1 MMSRE
6 KAELIKGA
14 RMSQMDAILHL
25 TTFLW
30 TFLEKAK
37 VTTVLNSQILPYL
50 FFFNSSLKI
59 YCQNAIFSRS
69 FESGG
74 GSGIDESGDGTGLT
88 EKQTPQLEE
97 SFQTKTF

>member
-1 MMSRE
+1 MH
-6 KAELIKGA
+6 
-14 RMSQMDAILHL
+14 AILQMEI
-25 TTFLW
+25 FLQ
-30 TFLEKAK
+30 TFLEKTK
-37 VTTVLNSQILPYL
+37 VTTVPNYQILPYL

-74 GSGIDESGDGTGLT
+74 ESGIDESGDGTGLT

-97 SFQTKTF
+97 SFQAKTFKS

>member
-1 MMSRE
+1 M
-6 KAELIKGA
+6 
-14 RMSQMDAILHL
+14 
-25 TTFLW
+25 
-30 TFLEKAK
+30 
-37 VTTVLNSQILPYL
+37 TTVPNSQILPYL

-74 GSGIDESGDGTGLT
+74 ESGIDESGDGTGLT

-97 SFQTKTF
+97 SFQAKTFKS